1 MIKAGIL
8 GIGSYLP
15 EKVLTNF
22 DLEKIVETTDEWIYS
37 RSGIKQRHIVADD
50 QATSDISVEAAKKAL
65 ASANLDVKDI
75 DMFIVA
81 TATPDMLFPST
92 ACVVASKFGIV
103 GPPAFDIAAG
113 CTGFIYGI
121 VTAHQFVESGMCKC
135 VLVIGAESL
144 SRILDW
150 TDRSTCVLFGDGAGA
165 VIVGPVEDKGIIASV
180 LGADAVGGHN
190 LTLPA
195 GGSQKPATHETV
207 DQRQHYVHMNG
218 NEVFKFAVR
227 AMAKACQEVMNKAGV
242 TADQIDWFVPHQA
255 NIRII
260 ESASQKLKIPME
272 KVVVTLEDVGNTS
285 AASIPISLDKASKE
299 GKLKKGDTILTVAFG
314 AGLTWGASVIKWQI

>member
-8 GIGSYLP
+8 GIGSHLP

-22 DLEKIVETTDEWIYS
+22 DLEKIVDTTDEWIYS
-37 RSGIKQRHIVADD
+37 RSGIKQRHIVAND

-65 ASANLDVKDI
+65 ENANVDIKDI

-113 CTGFIYGI
+113 CTGFVYGL
-121 VTAHQFVESGMCKC
+121 VTAQQFVENGMYKKI
-135 VLVIGAESL
+135 LVIGAESL

-165 VIVGPVEDKGIIASV
+165 VVVGPTEGKGVIASV

-207 DQRQHYVHMNG
+207 DQRLHYVHMNG

-227 AMAKACQEVMNKAGV
+227 AMAKACQEVMDKAGV
-242 TADQIDWFVPHQA
+242 TSDQIDWFIPHQA

-272 KVVVTLEDVGNTS
+272 KIIITLDNVGNTS
-285 AASIPISLDKASKE
+285 AASIPISLDKAARE

-314 AGLTWGASVIKWQI
+314 AGLTWGASVIEWQI

>member
-22 DLEKIVETTDEWIYS
+22 DLEKIVDTTDEWIYS
-37 RSGIKQRHIVADD
+37 RSGIKQRHIVAEN

-65 ASANLDVKDI
+65 ASANVDVKDI

-121 VTAHQFVESGMCKC
+121 VTAQQFVENGMCKR
-135 VLVIGAESL
+135 VLVVGAESL

-165 VIVGPVEDKGIIASV
+165 VVVGPTDDSGIVASV
-180 LGADAVGGHN
+180 LGADGVGGHN

-207 DQRQHYVHMNG
+207 EQRLHYVHMNG

-227 AMAKACQEVMNKAGV
+227 AMAKACQEVMDKAGV
-242 TADQIDWFVPHQA
+242 TSDQIDWFIPHQA

-260 ESASQKLKIPME
+260 ESASQKLKIPMD
-272 KVVVTLEDVGNTS
+272 KIIVTLDGVGNTS